1 MKNKKTVLIV
11 SALLIGVGAYYIYV
25 MNKKSNVELV
35 PELEAE
41 NTLDTTKVLSKG
53 STGEEVKRLQ
63 KALGTLKVDGDFG
76 VLTEKRLKAI
86 TGKTS
91 ISLREYNLI
100 IADKKA
106 KNIK

>member
-11 SALLIGVGAYYIYV
+11 STLLIGLGAYYIYI

-63 KALGTLKVDGDFG
+63 KALGNLKIDGDFG
-76 VLTEKRLKAI
+76 VLTEKRLKATI
-86 TGKTS
+86 GKTS
-91 ISLREYNLI
+91 VSIREYNLI
-100 IADKKA
+100 IADKIA
-106 KNIK
+106 KSKK